1 LAKEEKM
8 TSACG
13 VLGGA
18 GTRWAARAAPL
29 DIQNNFLLCRWK
41 CHRVFFCWWFS
52 LEPIGLFF
60 FSIFF
65 SLFPKKIK
73 INPFYCWYFNFGL
86 YFFKKIK
93 FLS

>member
-8 TSACG
+8 TSAGG

-41 CHRVFFCWWFS
+41 CHRVFFLLVVQFGTDRS
-52 LEPIGLFF
+52 FF
-60 FSIFF
+60 FSLYF
-65 SLFPKKIK
+65 SLFSKKIK

-86 YFFKKIK
+86 YFLKKIK

>member
-13 VLGGA
+13 ALGGA
-18 GTRWAARAAPL
+18 GTRWAARAAPP
-29 DIQNNFLLCRWK
+29 DIQNNFLLCHWK
-41 CHRVFFCWWFS
+41 CHRVFFLLVVQFGTDRS
-52 LEPIGLFF
+52 FF

-73 INPFYCWYFNFGL
+73 INSFYC
-86 YFFKKIK
+86 
-93 FLS
+93 